1 MSQFGGRCGWKTLP
15 QPTAWKP
22 ARLNAPGSV
31 VQSGPASRKWSTNC
45 QARVASGRRPL
56 TDALGLDLAD
66 GSADL
71 GDDEGPMDNCGTAV
85 GTEAHTY
92 LFDLKNDPSETMDL
106 SGEKPEVRD
115 ALKARLTELMAT
127 EAASI
132 WKAETSEA
140 YGAWASHHN
149 CISPWIDAR

>member
-1 MSQFGGRCGWKTLP
+1 
-15 QPTAWKP
+15 
-22 ARLNAPGSV
+22 
-31 VQSGPASRKWSTNC
+31 
-45 QARVASGRRPL
+45 
-56 TDALGLDLAD
+56 
-66 GSADL
+66 
-71 GDDEGPMDNCGTAV
+71 
-85 GTEAHTY
+85 
-92 LFDLKNDPSETMDL
+92 MDL

>member
-1 MSQFGGRCGWKTLP
+1 MASITFHLLHLHRRRRLDAQRAVRLDAQRARARGR
-15 QPTAWKP
+15 
-22 ARLNAPGSV
+22 
-31 VQSGPASRKWSTNC
+31 
-45 QARVASGRRPL
+45 
-56 TDALGLDLAD
+56 
-66 GSADL
+66 ADL

>member
-56 TDALGLDLAD
+56 RNEFRD
-66 GSADL
+66 GAQSASW
-71 GDDEGPMDNCGTAV
+71 T
-85 GTEAHTY
+85 
-92 LFDLKNDPSETMDL
+92 
-106 SGEKPEVRD
+106 
-115 ALKARLTELMAT
+115 
-127 EAASI
+127 
-132 WKAETSEA
+132 
-140 YGAWASHHN
+140 
-149 CISPWIDAR
+149 

>member
-1 MSQFGGRCGWKTLP
+1 
-15 QPTAWKP
+15 
-22 ARLNAPGSV
+22 
-31 VQSGPASRKWSTNC
+31 
-45 QARVASGRRPL
+45 
-56 TDALGLDLAD
+56 
-66 GSADL
+66 
-71 GDDEGPMDNCGTAV
+71 MDNCGTAV